1 MNQDKYVF
9 AQLVDFLDRN
19 LFNYLVK
26 KYGGDRYVKHF
37 TCWNQLLV
45 MMFGHLTN
53 RITGGA
59 LQESLAGG
67 TLLQMAEA
75 AFENQEILGHH

>member
-1 MNQDKYVF
+1 MKR
-9 AQLVDFLDRN
+9 LVDFLDRN

-45 MMFGHLTN
+45 MMFG
-53 RITGGA
+53 R
-59 LQESLAGG
+59 
-67 TLLQMAEA
+67 
-75 AFENQEILGHH
+75 F

>member
-1 MNQDKYVF
+1 MKR
-9 AQLVDFLDRN
+9 LVDFLDRN

-45 MMFGHLTN
+45 MMFGQNIPPAKWGQTFLKKVKTPIHNPTN
-53 RITGGA
+53 
-59 LQESLAGG
+59 
-67 TLLQMAEA
+67 TLSSPTVVGVGKELV
-75 AFENQEILGHH
+75 GVW